1 MKKRY
6 QFAILASLLPSVAL
20 AHPGHLAYSSLLDA
34 FIHPLTGVDHLVA
47 MLAVGVVASQQQ
59 GAKRFHAPGWFLL
72 AMVFGLAMA
81 GANLFGHYAHV
92 AEWGVMASLWM
103 LGAVLLYRHRL
114 NVPLLYSMIALAGLA
129 HGLTHGVELNQSVLT
144 GVVVLLATALI
155 HVAGLWIGGVL
166 KQRNLTAWFAWAT
179 LATGLV
185 SVVA

>member
-1 MKKRY
+1 MKTRY

-34 FIHPLTGVDHLVA
+34 FIHPLTGLDHLVA

-59 GAKRFHAPGWFLL
+59 GAKRFHAPALFLL
-72 AMVFGLAMA
+72 AMAFGLAMA
-81 GANLFGHYAHV
+81 GAQLFEHSAHV

-114 NVPLLYSMIALAGLA
+114 NVPLLYSMIVLAGLS
-129 HGLTHGVELNQSVLT
+129 HGVTHGVELNQSVLT
-144 GVVVLLATALI
+144 GTVVLIATGLI
-155 HVAGLWIGGVL
+155 HVAGLWVGGLL
-166 KQRNLTAWFAWAT
+166 KQRNMTSWFAWVT
-179 LATGLV
+179 LATGLL